1 MNVFDRIK
9 SLADKQGIS
18 VTKVALDLGFSENLF
33 YQWKKS
39 YPKSDRL
46 EKVADYFNVSVDY
59 LLGREEK
66 QPEPYYALTDK
77 EKNDIAIQAEKLME
91 GIENGE
97 NLNFYG
103 EPATKD
109 QKDRLLLA
117 IKTAMEMN
125 KQEAK
130 MKYTPK
136 KYRK

>member
-1 MNVFDRIK
+1 M
-9 SLADKQGIS
+9 
-18 VTKVALDLGFSENLF
+18 
-33 YQWKKS
+33 
-39 YPKSDRL
+39 
-46 EKVADYFNVSVDY
+46 
-59 LLGREEK
+59 LGREEK